1 MIGIWFIRLLKTL
14 IIIINL
20 AVHFISKSFPYI
32 PLVSAA
38 KPNIL
43 EYTYR
48 TTFMPKASL
57 MLLPEIFTRT
67 SAAVLPRI

>member
-1 MIGIWFIRLLKTL
+1 MIGIWFIRLVKTL

-20 AVHFISKSFPYI
+20 AVHFISKSSPFI
-32 PLVSAA
+32 PLVYAA

-48 TTFMPKASL
+48 TTYMPKASL